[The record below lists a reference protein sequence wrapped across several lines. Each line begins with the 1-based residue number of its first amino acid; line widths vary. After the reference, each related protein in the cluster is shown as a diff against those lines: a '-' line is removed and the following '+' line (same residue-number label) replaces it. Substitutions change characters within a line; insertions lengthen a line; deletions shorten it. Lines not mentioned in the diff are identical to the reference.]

1 MEQALGKLRL
11 DLNFLTLLSLRAEI
25 IDVSLGLVTL
35 LSHASFAQISMN

>member
-1 MEQALGKLRL
+1 MEQALVKLKL

-35 LSHASFAQISMN
+35 LSNASFAQISMN